1 MPRIIPRIE
10 TGLPA
15 RVTNIDHITSRPVLQ
30 LNRGLIVAHY
40 TGSKTKYHGWS
51 ISQVMKLILSL
62 NRWKA
67 NEYNYVIDWAGN
79 IYEFAGEY
87 RAAHAKGYNDTGYG
101 VLFLNGVGEP
111 MTDAQMASF
120 HFLFGCLLWAGR
132 VQQRPMVVGHKELA
146 ATACP
151 DRIFWR
157 ISEMREYSPEWHATA
172 A

>member
-51 ISQVMKLILSL
+51 VSQVMKLILSI

-87 RAAHAKGYNDTGYG
+87 QAAHAKGYNATGYG
-101 VLFLNGVGEP
+101 VLLLNGIGEP

-120 HFLFGCLLWAGR
+120 HFLFGCLLWNGR
-132 VQQRPMVVGHKELA
+132 VSSAPIVVGHKEIA

-151 DRIFWR
+151 GAAYLRMA
-157 ISEMREYSPEWHATA
+157 EMRTYSPEWHQKA